1 MTIIL
6 LIDDESLNILMNLII
21 KPAVITLAVALIYT
35 VKLFREEFI
44 LSAPSSVHNSL
55 SARIAALVFSLVLNA
70 FGNAL
75 CVASNVGSGIWTA
88 AAVNLHLAFGLDVGL
103 LLFIVGL
110 LNALTNQI
118 LIRRIDVPRFAGELI
133 FVLCFSYF
141 IDIFIGLFT
150 WIGVPTWPW
159 LVRMLLSLLGVST
172 FCVAISIYQRA
183 NIFMH
188 PNDDTT
194 NILRFMY
201 LKGNA
206 TASQLIDFVPPI
218 IAILITFTLTHRIE
232 AVNAGTL
239 YSILMNGVLIATAD
253 RVVFPHLVHNFRVKS

>member
-1 MTIIL
+1 M
-6 LIDDESLNILMNLII
+6 
-21 KPAVITLAVALIYT
+21 
-35 VKLFREEFI
+35 
-44 LSAPSSVHNSL
+44 
-55 SARIAALVFSLVLNA
+55 FSLVLNA

-75 CVASNVGSGIWTA
+75 CVTSNVGSGIWTA
-88 AAVNLHLAFGLDVGL
+88 AAVNLHNAFGPDVGL
-103 LLFIVGL
+103 LLFIIGL
-110 LNALTNQI
+110 INALTNQL
-118 LIRRIDVPRFAGELI
+118 LIRRIDLPRFGGELV
-133 FVLCFSYF
+133 FVLFFSYF
-141 IDIFIGLFT
+141 IDVFISLFT
-150 WIGVPTWPW
+150 WAGIPALPW
-159 LVRMLLSLLGVST
+159 FVRMCLSILGVST

-218 IAILITFTLTHRIE
+218 VTILITFAVTHQVK
-232 AVNAGTL
+232 AVNVGTL

-253 RVVFPHLVHNFRVKS
+253 RVVFPKLKHNFKLNH

>member
-1 MTIIL
+1 M
-6 LIDDESLNILMNLII
+6 
-21 KPAVITLAVALIYT
+21 
-35 VKLFREEFI
+35 
-44 LSAPSSVHNSL
+44 SVQPTTHNSL
-55 SARIAALVFSLVLNA
+55 TARIAALIFSLVLNA

-75 CVASNVGSGIWTA
+75 CVSSNVGSGIWTA
-88 AAVNLHLAFGLDVGL
+88 AAVNLHLAFGPDVGL

-110 LNALTNQI
+110 INAITNQI
-118 LIRRIDVPRFAGELI
+118 LIRRIDLPRFGGEVI
-133 FVLCFSYF
+133 FVLFFSYF
-141 IDIFIGLFT
+141 IDIFIGVFSYL
-150 WIGVPTWPW
+150 GVPTLPW
-159 LVRMLLSLLGVST
+159 FVRMLLSLVGVST

-218 IAILITFTLTHRIE
+218 VAIAVTFTVTHHIA
-232 AVNAGTL
+232 AVNVGTL

-253 RVVFPHLVHNFRVKS
+253 RLVFPKLVHNFRVKKP

>member
-1 MTIIL
+1 MT
-6 LIDDESLNILMNLII
+6 
-21 KPAVITLAVALIYT
+21 
-35 VKLFREEFI
+35 
-44 LSAPSSVHNSL
+44 
-55 SARIAALVFSLVLNA
+55 ARIAALIFSLVLNA

-75 CVASNVGSGIWTA
+75 CVSSNVGSGIWTA
-88 AAVNLHLAFGLDVGL
+88 AAVNLHLAFGPDVGL

-110 LNALTNQI
+110 INAITNQI
-118 LIRRIDVPRFAGELI
+118 LIRRIDLPRFGGEVI
-133 FVLCFSYF
+133 FVLFFSYF
-141 IDIFIGLFT
+141 IDVFIGVFSYL
-150 WIGVPTWPW
+150 GVPTLPW
-159 LVRMLLSLLGVST
+159 FVRMLLSLVGVST

-206 TASQLIDFVPPI
+206 TASQLIDFIPPI
-218 IAILITFTLTHRIE
+218 VAIAVTFTVTHHVA
-232 AVNAGTL
+232 AVNVGTL

-253 RVVFPHLVHNFRVKS
+253 RLVFPKLVHNFRVKKSS

>member
-1 MTIIL
+1 MSTPT
-6 LIDDESLNILMNLII
+6 S
-21 KPAVITLAVALIYT
+21 TG
-35 VKLFREEFI
+35 
-44 LSAPSSVHNSL
+44 NSL

-70 FGNAL
+70 CGNAL
-75 CVASNVGSGIWTA
+75 SIASNFGSGIWTA
-88 AAVNLHLAFGLDVGL
+88 SAVNMHAAFGLDVGL
-103 LLFIVGL
+103 LLFIIGFV
-110 LNALTNQI
+110 NALTNQL
-118 LIRRIDVPRFAGELI
+118 LIHRLDIPRFAGEIL

-141 IDIFIGLFT
+141 VDLFT
-150 WIGVPTWPW
+150 ALFTMIGIPHWNWII
-159 LVRMLLSLLGVST
+159 RMILSMVGVST

-218 IAILITFTLTHRIE
+218 VIMIITFTMTHQVL
-232 AVNAGTL
+232 AVNVGTF
-239 YSILMNGVLIATAD
+239 YSFIMNGILMALCQRVLMEGLCGTSFTCE
-253 RVVFPHLVHNFRVKS
+253 RGSFSL